1 MGDVDV
7 GLWEEGGGEGG
18 GGGAEEEVVVVV
30 VEEESC
36 TKVRSW
42 EKSTMRLSPKVS
54 SAPDFWSLEV
64 EGRGETDAAK
74 PRRSRSESASFACD
88 IGARAH
94 LSFL

>member
-1 MGDVDV
+1 MSVYGR
-7 GLWEEGGGEGG
+7 EGER
-18 GGGAEEEVVVVV
+18 AEEEARRKRWWWWWRRRAVL
-30 VEEESC
+30 
-36 TKVRSW
+36 RSW